1 MYVIGGKDRTK
12 KYYEVIWMKR
22 NSLLMLALCTA
33 LIVMMF
39 SGCGSVGTVAGKN
52 PEVTPGVSTI
62 APIRTATKA
71 PPLEG
76 ITFPKSYTDIRS
88 TLKEVEFNNRFMYRY
103 SGAMVDMIMEEAEAA
118 PAAPAA
124 TTGQDSMGMM
134 ESGGGSGKSAEYSDT
149 NVQVKGV
156 DEADIVKTDGEY
168 IYVLRW
174 EEVVIL
180 KAAGEDTKI
189 VSRIDISAEDSSKYD
204 MRDMYVSGDKLILIG
219 GEVSQFIRNDSAGNE
234 DWSSWREKTNV
245 DIYDISDRSSP
256 RLANELGQDG
266 YYINSR
272 MIDGTLYLIS
282 VYGIYES
289 IDNLIKPGDYVPA
302 LYDGAARELINVDC
316 IAIWEP
322 VKSTSY
328 TVISAYDIEDGKAVS
343 NQTVLGG
350 SGEIYMNAENLYL
363 SRSNWE
369 ETVSDPYTEDQ
380 YTVTDHSSKS
390 TTEISRYSIENGTVS
405 LAATGKVDGY
415 LINQFAMDEYDGNL
429 RVVTTL
435 DSSSYKI
442 YEDEKRGWNQYEYTD
457 SGNTQSNGLYV
468 FDSALNIIGSVEGL
482 GEDERVY
489 SVRFDGEIGYFV
501 TFRQVD
507 PLFAVDL
514 SNPRNP
520 VVLSA
525 LKIPGFSQYLHVY
538 GEGRLF
544 GLGMNANEQT
554 GATMGMKLSMFDTS
568 DPANVTE
575 KHTLALSEHS
585 YSEALYNHKA
595 ILIVP
600 AKNIIAFPAGNGY
613 AIYSY
618 SDEGGFEQLAYIE
631 SEIQWNGSIR
641 GLYIDDWGYVCED
654 NRVSVLDFVTFK
666 GVAEISF
673 D

>member
-1 MYVIGGKDRTK
+1 
-12 KYYEVIWMKR
+12 MKR

-33 LIVMMF
+33 LVVMMF
-39 SGCGSVGTVAGKN
+39 SGCGSAGTVAGKN

-62 APIRTATKA
+62 APVRTNVKA
-71 PPLEG
+71 PRLEG

-103 SGAMVDMIMEEAEAA
+103 SGAMVDMIVEEAV
-118 PAAPAA
+118 PAA
-124 TTGQDSMGMM
+124 TSGQQEM
-134 ESGGGSGKSAEYSDT
+134 ESGGGVSKLADYSDT

-219 GEVSQFIRNDSAGNE
+219 GEVSQFIRNDSVGNE

-289 IDNLIKPGDYVPA
+289 IDNLIKPGDYIPA
-302 LYDGAARELINVDC
+302 LYNGTARELVNVDC

-322 VKSTSY
+322 VSSTSY

-350 SGEIYMNAENLYL
+350 SGEIYMNAENLYI

-369 ETVSDPYTEDQ
+369 ETVSDSYTEDQ

-390 TTEISRYSIENGTVS
+390 TTEISRYSIENGNVS

-442 YEDEKRGWNQYEYTD
+442 YEDEKRGWSQYEYTD

-468 FDSALNIIGSVEGL
+468 LDPALNIIGSVEGL

-544 GLGMNANEQT
+544 GLGMNANEDT

-631 SEIQWNGSIR
+631 SVIQWNGSIR
-641 GLYIDDWGYVCED
+641 GLYIGDWGYVCED